1 MEQLEEKIKQTI
13 RAVLAVREDEITPE
27 TRLSEDLGADSLDV
41 IEISME
47 LEAVFGISFAND
59 AMEDVVT
66 VKHLMDKTA
75 RAIDPTYGMPQVAGT

>member
-13 RAVLAVREDEITPE
+13 RAVLGVGEDDITLE
-27 TRLSEDLGADSLDV
+27 TRLAEDLGADSLDV

-47 LEAVFGISFAND
+47 LEAVFGISFEND

-66 VKHLMDKTA
+66 VKQLMEKTA
-75 RAIDPTYGMPQVAGT
+75 RTIDPTYGMPQVAGT